1 VKTIGFVKT
10 MAIKRSGV
18 EEARKSL
25 PALLERA
32 SRGEPSLVT
41 KHGRDYAAIVPPHY
55 LALRRSSGP
64 NLLALRGS
72 GKGLWGRSVRR
83 SIERIRNEWD

>member
-1 VKTIGFVKT
+1 

-25 PALLERA
+25 PALLEQA
-32 SRGEPSLVT
+32 SRGQPSLVT

-55 LALRRSSGP
+55 LEGRKGGP
-64 NLLALRGS
+64 SLTSLRGS
-72 GKGLWGRSVRR
+72 GKGLWGRSVKRT
-83 SIERIRNEWD
+83 IERMRQEWE